1 MAINLIPNLS
11 YPQNSEVNVPIGSSI
26 VLFFDKEVDI
36 QSIKD
41 SCILT
46 GPDYDFSSGPDNTVW
61 MLNNNKSDN
70 YLRSPG
76 YSGFVKFDVELRY
89 YDPVNNVEL
98 SDVIDIDRVPNIY
111 TMAILT
117 PEKVLAL
124 DVKYTLHIIGANTLS
139 NAIATTN
146 CVSERTIYTGSLD
159 GNLTKR
165 ARIKGTYN
173 QSNDV
178 TLNCKIVKSG
188 IGSEAQY
195 VWWFSNEAMPNN
207 SGARLLK
214 CTSRWRSLDR
224 GIVIRFEESEY
235 TIGEIY
241 QFKCYQRS
249 NLTDSHLIHFT
260 TGNSGVY
267 TESDYSLTST
277 SEIDINIPTRVRPVD
292 TNRFEIVSIE
302 PYKTEINVPIDTKY
316 FIITFSKPVDPLS
329 VTQANIKIKSFPV
342 SGFYQSKK
350 SIPNREYEVYKILS
364 VEDNKIIIEV

>member
-1 MAINLIPNLS
+1 MPINLITNLS

-26 VLFFDKEVDI
+26 ALFFDKEVDI

-46 GPDYDFSSGPDNTVW
+46 GPDYDFSSGPDNAVW
-61 MLNNNKSDN
+61 MKNNPNEN

-89 YDPVNNVEL
+89 FDPITNSEL
-98 SDVIDIDRVPNIY
+98 TDVVDIDRVVGLY
-111 TMAILT
+111 TIAVIT

-124 DVKYTLHIIGANTLS
+124 NVDYKLHIIGANTLPNS
-139 NAIATTN
+139 IATKN
-146 CVSERTIYTGSLD
+146 CVSERTNYTCSID

-165 ARIKGTYN
+165 VKIKGTYN

-195 VWWFSNEAMPNN
+195 VWWFSNEAIPSN

-224 GIVIRFEESEY
+224 GLVIRFEESEY
-235 TIGEIY
+235 TVGEIY

-249 NLTDSHLIHFT
+249 NLTNSYIINFS
-260 TGNSGVY
+260 TGNSGIY
-267 TESDYSLTST
+267 TEADYSLTST

-292 TNRFEIVSIE
+292 VNRFEILSIE
-302 PYKTEINVPIDTKY
+302 PYQSEVNVPIDTKY
-316 FIITFSKPVDPLS
+316 FVITFSKAIDPTT
-329 VTQANIKIKSFPV
+329 VTQQNIKIKSFPV

-350 SIPNREYEVYKILS
+350 GINNREYEVFKILS